1 MFNVT
6 IEKLL
11 EAGVHFGHQK
21 SRWNPKMKPYIFGVR
36 SRIHII
42 DLKKTLVRLKE
53 AYEVIRRYAAQGATI
68 LFVGTKKQ
76 IKDVIESEAKR
87 AEVFWVSERWLGG
100 MLTNFRTIRQSVQ
113 KLRQIERMFEDGTVK
128 QLTKKEAN
136 ILAKRKE
143 KLLKVLTGIRE
154 MTRLPDIIYIVDIA
168 HEKTALAEARKLGIP
183 VIAIVDT
190 NCDPELVDY
199 PIPGNDDAIKS
210 VRLITSVLAD
220 AIIEGKTG
228 AFVSTAFAEEE
239 RPAEVGEVVEQSGDV
254 SEEKAEKTVE
264 EKKQPETQ
272 KEAKS
277 KEAAEP
283 KTEKVESSTEKQSKQ
298 NKVEAEKAEKESAES
313 KESQ

>member
-42 DLKKTLVRLKE
+42 DLKKTLAGLKE

-239 RPAEVGEVVEQSGDV
+239 APAEVGEVVEQSGDV

-283 KTEKVESSTEKQSKQ
+283 KTEKVESSTEKQSQQ
-298 NKVEAEKAEKESAES
+298 NKAEAEKESAES